1 MIGTLAGMPELVA
14 LDLPGGP
21 RFVDALRRVWDEG
34 DAALPIDQRLPPA
47 AARAIVD
54 TLRPGAVIGDD
65 GSRRHLDGGRPVEP
79 GDALVV
85 ATSGST
91 GQPKG
96 VVLTHDAVAAS
107 ARSTNARLGVDPTTD
122 TWLACLPLAHVGGLA
137 VVTRAILSD
146 TPLEVFSSFDAETIT
161 QAALKAAAAGRQVL
175 ISLVTAALHQVD
187 PTLFKTIL
195 LGGATPPRHLPPQV
209 VVTYGMTE
217 TGSGIVYDGLPLDT
231 VGVAVD
237 PAWPAP
243 DGGCSEGHGGL
254 AVHGEVL
261 GRHARGD
268 CGDHQCHDG
277 GSHAS
282 SHPGPLERPAKR
294 DHLDHADPPGPLDHP
309 AVLGHI
315 LVRGPMLLRAYRDGR
330 DPKRADGWLPT
341 GDVGHLDRAGRLQVA
356 GRMSDVI
363 VTGGEKVWPAPVE
376 KILADVDG
384 VADVAVGGLPDP
396 HWGHRVVAY
405 VVVSDRKGP
414 GPTLEQLREPVKA
427 ALGPWAAPRQLVQV
441 PELPR
446 TSNGKVRRDALAT
459 LAPAQE
465 LA

>member
-14 LDLPGGP
+14 LDLPAGP
-21 RFVDALRRVWDEG
+21 RFVDALRRVWDAG
-34 DAALPIDQRLPPA
+34 DAAMPIDQRLPPA

-54 TLRPGAVIGDD
+54 ALRPGAVVGDGGD
-65 GSRRHLDGGRPVEP
+65 RRRLDGGRPVEP

-91 GQPKG
+91 GRPKG
-96 VVLTHDAVAAS
+96 VVLTRDAVAAS

-122 TWLACLPLAHVGGLA
+122 IWLACLPLAHVGGLA

-161 QAALKAAAAGRQVL
+161 AAALRAAAAGRQVL
-175 ISLVTAALHQVD
+175 VSLVTAALRQVD
-187 PTLFKTIL
+187 PALFKTIL
-195 LGGATPPRHLPPQV
+195 LGGATPPRRLPSQV

-237 PAWPAP
+237 PAWPPPAGWRP
-243 DGGCSEGHGGL
+243 DGREDLGAHQG
-254 AVHGEVL
+254 VL
-261 GRHARGD
+261 GHHPRGD
-268 CGDHQCHDG
+268 GQDHLYGDG
-277 GSHAS
+277 ASHPS
-282 SHPGPLERPAKR
+282 SHPEQAGHPAKGDHPAKR
-294 DHLDHADPPGPLDHP
+294 DHP

-330 DPKRADGWLPT
+330 DPKRADGWFPT
-341 GDVGHLDRAGRLQVA
+341 GDVGHVDHLGRLHVS

-405 VVVSDRKGP
+405 VVVSDTKGP

-427 ALGPWAAPRQLVQV
+427 ALGPWAAPQQLVQV

-459 LAPAQE
+459 LAPARE
-465 LA
+465 PA